1 MLLKRFIDF
10 FTSLRLTV
18 VCLAFATLLVF
29 IGTLAQVDLGLY
41 NAQNQFFR
49 SFFIWWG
56 PKGADWKIPVFPGGY
71 TLGAIL
77 LANLLAAHAKRFK
90 LTKKKTGIFMIHA
103 GIILLLVGQFATD
116 RLSTESYMRLVA
128 QEEGKNYSESS
139 LSTELAII
147 DKSDPDHDEVVS
159 IPARLLQRR
168 GEIRD
173 PRLPFAVRVQQFFV
187 NSHLRQRGPVVDGP
201 VPDSVKGVGREFKFE
216 QAPPVVKMDGQNTP
230 AATVEIVSE
239 RGTEGVWHVSNW
251 ATDISSVLWLER
263 KQLVSATQL
272 QALTAPQRF
281 EYKSKTYEIA
291 LRPLRYYKPFTIE
304 LLQFTHAKYRGTD
317 TPKDFTSRIRLANPK
332 TGEDREVKI
341 YMNNPLRYGGETF
354 YQGSFDQ
361 FDPRVSILQVVRNP
375 SWLTPY
381 FAVTIVGLG
390 LLVQFLSHLIPFAK
404 KRMSA

>member
-10 FTSLRLTV
+10 LTSLRLTV

-77 LANLLAAHAKRFK
+77 LANLLAAHAKRFS

-159 IPARLLQRR
+159 IPARLLRRR

-173 PRLPFAVRVQQFFV
+173 TRLPVAVRVHKYFV
-187 NSHLRQRGPVVDGP
+187 NSHLHQCGPVVDGP
-201 VPDSVKGVGREFKFE
+201 VPGSV
-216 QAPPVVKMDGQNTP
+216 
-230 AATVEIVSE
+230 
-239 RGTEGVWHVSNW
+239 
-251 ATDISSVLWLER
+251 
-263 KQLVSATQL
+263 
-272 QALTAPQRF
+272 
-281 EYKSKTYEIA
+281 
-291 LRPLRYYKPFTIE
+291 
-304 LLQFTHAKYRGTD
+304 
-317 TPKDFTSRIRLANPK
+317 
-332 TGEDREVKI
+332 
-341 YMNNPLRYGGETF
+341 
-354 YQGSFDQ
+354 
-361 FDPRVSILQVVRNP
+361 
-375 SWLTPY
+375 
-381 FAVTIVGLG
+381 
-390 LLVQFLSHLIPFAK
+390 
-404 KRMSA
+404 